1 MNKQKYYLTTAIA
14 YASRKPHFG
23 NTYEIIMSDAIARY
37 KRAMGYDVF
46 MCTGTDEHGQKIE
59 NCAREAGK
67 TPQEYVDGVAA
78 EVRGIWDKMNTSYDY
93 FIRTTD
99 DYHVKAVTA
108 IFKRFFDQGDIY
120 KGYYEGWY
128 CTPCESFI
136 TDSLLVDGK
145 CPDCGRPVQQSRE
158 EAYYFKMSKYVD
170 RLIEYIDSHPGFI
183 EPESRKKEM
192 INNFLKTE
200 GGLQDLCVS
209 RTSFKWGVPT
219 FDERHVIYV
228 WLDALTNYITALG
241 YDPEKSYEEQSEFFR
256 KNWPADVHIIG
267 KDILRF
273 HTIYWPIFLM
283 ALGLPLPEK
292 VFGHPWF
299 NFGTDKMSKSKGN
312 VIYADKLAE
321 RFTVDGVRYY
331 ALSEMPYGSDG
342 SITYEAVITRF
353 NNDLVNNLG
362 NLVKRTLDMQKKYFD
377 GVIQTPDT
385 PQPLDDELKAAC
397 TAAVDAVIA
406 DMDSFHVA
414 DATEAIFTM
423 LRRANKY
430 IDETTPWSLAKDETQ
445 RGRLGTVLYNLLETI
460 RLGAVLLS
468 PFIPDTAKQI
478 LTQLNA
484 TPELDALSE
493 TAAEIGRGN
502 AGYLLF
508 DRFACGG
515 FGKLK
520 PGVKTGD
527 SKVLFA
533 RIDEKKMLDELEA
546 ERAAAAAEAAA
557 VAKAADTA
565 PEKPEGCALI
575 GIDDFM
581 NIELRTAKILSAEPV
596 PKAKKLLRLQV
607 DLGYE
612 QRQVV
617 SGIAKFYK
625 PEELVGRRVI
635 IVANLKPATL
645 CGIESQGMILAS
657 GEQQIRVVFLSDDT
671 PLGER
676 VR

>member
-1 MNKQKYYLTTAIA
+1 MNKPKYYLTTAIA

-23 NTYEIIMSDAIARY
+23 NTYEIIMTDAVARY

-59 NCAREAGK
+59 NCAREADM
-67 TPQEYVDGVAA
+67 TPQQYVDGVAG
-78 EVRGIWDKMNTSYDY
+78 EVRGIWDGMNASYDY

-99 DYHVKAVTA
+99 EEHVKTVSA

-128 CTPCESFI
+128 CTPCESFF
-136 TDSLLVDGK
+136 TDTQVVDGK

-158 EAYYFKMSKYVD
+158 EAYFFKMSKYAD
-170 RLIEYIDSHPGFI
+170 RLIKYIDEHPDFI

-192 INNFLKTE
+192 INNFLKVE

-219 FDERHVIYV
+219 FDENHVIYV
-228 WLDALTNYITALG
+228 WLDALANYITAIG
-241 YDPEKSYEEQSEFFR
+241 YDPEKSYDEQSERFR
-256 KNWPADVHIIG
+256 SLWPANVHIIG

-283 ALGLPLPEK
+283 ALDLPLPDK

-299 NFGTDKMSKSKGN
+299 NFGADKMSKSRGN

-321 RFTVDGVRYY
+321 RFTVDGVRHF
-331 ALSEMPYGSDG
+331 ALSEMPYGADG
-342 SITYEAVITRF
+342 SITYEAVIGRF

-362 NLVKRTLDMQKKYFD
+362 NLVKRTLDMQKKYFG
-377 GVIQTPDT
+377 GVIAAPTAPAEPDG
-385 PQPLDDELKAAC
+385 ELRAARL
-397 TAAVDAVIA
+397 AAVSAVKTN
-406 DMDSFHVA
+406 MDSFHVA
-414 DATEAIFTM
+414 DAVEAIFTM

-430 IDETTPWSLAKDETQ
+430 IDETTPWALAKDEAC
-445 RGRLGTVLYNLLETI
+445 RERLGTVLYNLLETI

-468 PFIPDTAKQI
+468 PFIPDTAREI
-478 LTQLNA
+478 LTQLNC
-484 TPELDALSE
+484 TPELSALSA
-493 TAAEIGRGN
+493 TAAEIGRAN

-508 DRFACGG
+508 DEFAQND
-515 FGKLK
+515 LLR
-520 PGVKTGD
+520 PGVTVGE
-527 SKVLFA
+527 SRVLFA
-533 RIDEKKMLDELEA
+533 RIDEKKMLEELEA
-546 ERAAAAAEAAA
+546 ERAAAAAAAAAA
-557 VAKAADTA
+557 VAADA
-565 PEKPEGCALI
+565 VPEKPEGCALI

-581 NIELRTAKILSAEPV
+581 SVELRTAKVVAAEPV
-596 PKAKKLLRLQV
+596 PKAKKLLKLQI

-625 PEELVGRRVI
+625 PEQLIGRRVI
-635 IVANLKPATL
+635 VVANLRPATL
-645 CGIESQGMILAS
+645 CGIESQGMLLAS
-657 GEQQIRVVFLSDDT
+657 GEEQIRVVFLADDT